1 MQFNVRK
8 PKIFIVGTGGT
19 GGFVIDHLARLIAN
33 EDIQIHLIDGD
44 VVEHKNLTR
53 QSFTVE
59 DLGVRKAEAKKA
71 HIDRTFG
78 QSENVQTKIAYVSD
92 ADEFLM
98 YVLDNVEADETP
110 IIVSAVDN
118 VATRRIINQTIGD
131 YPSLAI
137 GIDSGN
143 HDTGGQVVLFANRPV
158 TVSDLLS
165 KWEGLL
171 PTMLELYPEMNNV
184 EDVVPGEGTACE
196 EHAESDP
203 QSMMANVLNAVV
215 IATLIQNIIAN
226 HEITHNLWLTD
237 ASTGQINACLKLS

>member
-1 MQFNVRK
+1 MRFNVRK
-8 PKIFIVGTGGT
+8 PKIFIVGAGGT

-98 YVLDNVEADETP
+98 YVLDNVE
-110 IIVSAVDN
+110 
-118 VATRRIINQTIGD
+118 
-131 YPSLAI
+131 
-137 GIDSGN
+137 
-143 HDTGGQVVLFANRPV
+143 
-158 TVSDLLS
+158 
-165 KWEGLL
+165 
-171 PTMLELYPEMNNV
+171 
-184 EDVVPGEGTACE
+184 
-196 EHAESDP
+196 
-203 QSMMANVLNAVV
+203 
-215 IATLIQNIIAN
+215 
-226 HEITHNLWLTD
+226 TD
-237 ASTGQINACLKLS
+237 GCR

>member
-1 MQFNVRK
+1 MRFNVRK
-8 PKIFIVGTGGT
+8 PKIFIVGAGGT

-98 YVLDNVEADETP
+98 YVLDNV
-110 IIVSAVDN
+110 
-118 VATRRIINQTIGD
+118 ATRRIINQTISD

-143 HDTGGQVVLFANRPV
+143 HDTGGQVVLFANQPV

-237 ASTGQINACLKLS
+237 ASTGQINACLKLP